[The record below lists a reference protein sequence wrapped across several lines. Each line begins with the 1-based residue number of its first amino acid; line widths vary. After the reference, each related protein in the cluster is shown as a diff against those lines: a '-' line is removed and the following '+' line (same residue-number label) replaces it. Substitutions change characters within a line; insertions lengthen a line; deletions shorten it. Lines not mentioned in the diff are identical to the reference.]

1 MAEAAGRQGG
11 CQAHTRTGTEPTWCV
26 PPFLQ
31 GGAPADVIL
40 TIVSKRIPHPH
51 NERKTAMKSL
61 ILWICGVP
69 ISVIIL
75 LKIFGVF

>member
-1 MAEAAGRQGG
+1 VLFLSCRALAWLTQYFKPS
-11 CQAHTRTGTEPTWCV
+11 TSYPTY
-26 PPFLQ
+26 
-31 GGAPADVIL
+31 
-40 TIVSKRIPHPH
+40 